1 MAGTAT
7 LAPKLEIDVEGFRRR
22 LVENLVESG
31 VDPRSPYLAPLY
43 KMIDDDVSWYIA
55 SVRTKDESKKDAEPP
70 AL

>member
-1 MAGTAT
+1 MAGSAT
-7 LAPKLEIDVEGFRRR
+7 LSPKLEIDVEGFRRR

-55 SVRTKDESKKDAEPP
+55 SLRAKDDAKATPDRP
-70 AL
+70 AN